1 MYAIVGTIKM
11 LQRKLLTYVAIV
23 SDQSSRPAILLGESY
38 GDGDGVENRTLA
50 NMCDWPLDRIEALAE
65 R

>member
-1 MYAIVGTIKM
+1 
-11 LQRKLLTYVAIV
+11 
-23 SDQSSRPAILLGESY
+23 LLGESY